1 MQQKVFVAEKEV
13 AKRERK
19 KEKLAELQLLTG
31 VKLNR
36 MNLSSIV
43 GTEHQVLNLVT
54 LHCWAQKNIKSVKTQ
69 PNLLPTA
76 HPIMAVYMT
85 RVSWELFEIMVL
97 IKAGSVGLVV
107 QFLAIETEVV
117 GSNPGV
123 LPCKISFIMLM
134 SV

>member
-1 MQQKVFVAEKEV
+1 M
-13 AKRERK
+13 
-19 KEKLAELQLLTG
+19 TG

-107 QFLAIETEVV
+107 QFLTIET
-117 GSNPGV
+117 
-123 LPCKISFIMLM
+123 
-134 SV
+134 